1 MEGIVH
7 FVGWIYDK
15 DKWNLIKESDI
26 FVLPTYSE
34 NFGIVIAEALAC
46 GTPVITTKGAPWQD
60 LETWNC
66 GWWIERDVDSLVGA
80 LKEFLKLDEF
90 ELERMGRNGRQ
101 LVEEKY
107 SSKVMADNMVRL
119 YESLM

>member
-1 MEGIVH
+1 M
-7 FVGWIYDK
+7 
-15 DKWNLIKESDI
+15 
-26 FVLPTYSE
+26 
-34 NFGIVIAEALAC
+34 
-46 GTPVITTKGAPWQD
+46 
-60 LETWNC
+60 
-66 GWWIERDVDSLVGA
+66 GA